1 MKRSTVA
8 LIAFLTLAVAL
19 PTGSEKSNAA
29 DQAQP
34 PNTLTVAEKQ
44 AGWRLL
50 FDGQTLEGW
59 KTSENPDSF
68 TVRDGMMVARAIGDS
83 VKEQAPH
90 PKCHLFFVGPD
101 GDASF
106 TNFEFQAEVKVEPG
120 ANSGIYFHT
129 EFVEKNWP
137 QKGFEVQ
144 INNTYKD
151 PRKTGSLYAVADVA
165 EPVAKDDEW
174 FTLWIRVEGKH
185 VQIKINDKRVV
196 DWTEPEDFVSRNPPW
211 WSERRLSHGTF
222 ALQAHDEKSVVY
234 FRNLKVKPLNE
245 QPPGEAWVN
254 PPKEAIPGVE
264 HRTFRSTFRPGTA
277 AKNASGP
284 LRGCDF
290 IEWDRLLACQKYGE
304 NDRLEAYPTIFSQPL
319 RVHPT
324 NPRYFTDGSG
334 KAIYLTGS
342 HTWNNLVDFG
352 TDNPPKPFD
361 FDAYLDFLERHHH
374 NFFRLWRWE
383 GVAFDTRP
391 FPQYV
396 QPGAENII
404 ALHPWPR
411 TGPGHALDGLPKF
424 DLSQFNPDYFN
435 RLRARVQAAGERGIY
450 VSVMLFE
457 GWELQHIANG
467 WKNHPFHADNNV
479 NGLDIDTDGDT
490 SGDGRIE
497 INTRATRSRQLSGQA
512 TDGDGRGVEI
522 NTLRHPAA
530 LKFQEDY
537 VRKVIATVGDLDN
550 VLYEICNE
558 SGAYSIEWQ
567 YHFIRFVKDC
577 EKSRGKSHPVGMTFP
592 FSGDPKQHGKNAD
605 LFNSPADWISPNSVA
620 GKFNYQTNPP
630 PALGD
635 KVVLADTDHLGGIW
649 GNSKWVWQSFLRGH
663 NPIFM
668 DPYQH
673 QLLGKGQPNQWDSV
687 RQALGATRRMAERMD
702 LAQMT
707 PVLDIASTKYCLA
720 NPGKEYLVYLPEG
733 GEVTV
738 DLEAVAGTLTV
749 EWMHPLEG
757 TIAPGEVIAG
767 GAKRQFKAPFAGD
780 AVLYLAT
787 RKQDL

>member
-1 MKRSTVA
+1 MKRSTVTI
-8 LIAFLTLAVAL
+8 IAILTLAFAM
-19 PTGSEKSNAA
+19 PAGSVKSNAA
-29 DQAQP
+29 DQAQS

-50 FDGQTLEGW
+50 FDGQTLDGW
-59 KTSENPDSF
+59 KTSENPESF
-68 TVRDGMMVARAIGDS
+68 SVRDGMIVARATGDS

-106 TNFEFQAEVKVEPG
+106 TNFEFQAEVKVDSG

-129 EFVEKNWP
+129 EFVEENWP
-137 QKGFEVQ
+137 QQGFEVQ

-174 FTLWIRVEGKH
+174 FTVWIRVEGKQ
-185 VQIKINDKRVV
+185 VQIKINDKLVV
-196 DWTEPEDFVSRNPPW
+196 DWTEPEDFASRNPPW

-234 FRNLKVKPLNE
+234 FRNLKVRLLDE
-245 QPPGEAWVN
+245 QSPSEAWVN

-264 HRTFRSTFRPGTA
+264 HRRFRSTFRPGAA
-277 AKNASGP
+277 AKNASG
-284 LRGCDF
+284 
-290 IEWDRLLACQKYGE
+290 
-304 NDRLEAYPTIFSQPL
+304 PL

-374 NFFRLWRWE
+374 NFIRLWRWE
-383 GVAFDTRP
+383 GVEFDTRP

-396 QPGAENII
+396 PPGAENTIVP
-404 ALHPWPR
+404 HPWLR
-411 TGPGHALDGLPKF
+411 SGPGHALDGLPKF
-424 DLSQFNPDYFN
+424 DLSQFNQDYFN
-435 RLRARVQAAGERGIY
+435 RLRSRVRAASERGIY
-450 VSVMLFE
+450 VSVMLLE

-467 WKNHPFHADNNV
+467 WQNHPFHADNNV

-490 SGDGRIE
+490 NDDGRIE
-497 INTRATRSRQLSGQA
+497 INTRATRSRQLSGRS

-522 NTLRHPAA
+522 NTLRHPAS

-550 VLYEICNE
+550 VLYEISNE

-592 FSGDPKQHGKNAD
+592 FSGDPKQHGKNED
-605 LFNSPADWISPNSVA
+605 LFNSPADWISPNSDA
-620 GKFNYQTNPP
+620 GEFNYQTNPP

-668 DPYQH
+668 DPYEH
-673 QLLGKGQPNQWDSV
+673 RLLGKGQPNQWDSV
-687 RQALGATRRMAERMD
+687 RQALDATRRMAERID

-720 NPGKEYLVYLPEG
+720 NPGKEYLVYLLEG
-733 GEVTV
+733 GAVTV
-738 DLEAVAGTLTV
+738 DLEAVTGTLTV

-757 TIAPGEVIAG
+757 TITPGEDTAG

-780 AVLYLAT
+780 AVLYLAIK
-787 RKQDL
+787 RENP

>member
-1 MKRSTVA
+1 MELAMDLAWFWQMTGA
-8 LIAFLTLAVAL
+8 IAESVTALTLVRTVGTTVPLRVVVGTKDVLYEQNQELKTAL
-19 PTGSEKSNAA
+19 EAA
-29 DQAQP
+29 
-34 PNTLTVAEKQ
+34 K
-44 AGWRLL
+44 
-50 FDGQTLEGW
+50 
-59 KTSENPDSF
+59 
-68 TVRDGMMVARAIGDS
+68 I
-83 VKEQAPH
+83 
-90 PKCHLFFVGPD
+90 
-101 GDASF
+101 
-106 TNFEFQAEVKVEPG
+106 
-120 ANSGIYFHT
+120 
-129 EFVEKNWP
+129 
-137 QKGFEVQ
+137 GFEYEE
-144 INNTYKD
+144 IE
-151 PRKTGSLYAVADVA
+151 DVA
-165 EPVAKDDEW
+165 
-174 FTLWIRVEGKH
+174 H
-185 VQIKINDKRVV
+185 
-196 DWTEPEDFVSRNPPW
+196 NPPLVF
-211 WSERRLSHGTF
+211 EAQG
-222 ALQAHDEKSVVY
+222 
-234 FRNLKVKPLNE
+234 LKAF
-245 QPPGEAWVN
+245 QFHAR
-254 PPKEAIPGVE
+254 
-264 HRTFRSTFRPGTA
+264 HFRPGAA

-284 LRGCDF
+284 LR
-290 IEWDRLLACQKYGE
+290 
-304 NDRLEAYPTIFSQPL
+304 
-319 RVHPT
+319 VHPT
-324 NPRYFTDGSG
+324 NSRYFTDGSG

-404 ALHPWPR
+404 VLHPWPR

-467 WKNHPFHADNNV
+467 WQNHPFHADNNV

-767 GAKRQFKAPFAGD
+767 GAKRQFKAPFADD